1 MNGIN
6 INTEINIFKENLTA
20 RPFCRNF
27 KDERVRILPKDK
39 AINYNNI
46 QTDHPHWQNYF
57 VIDIDTNWL
66 NVLDKTE
73 LKPNILVS
81 NKENARAHLF
91 FRIEALCKTESA
103 RIKPLKYAASIERS
117 LCFHLEGDSCFNNQT
132 TKNPMK
138 TDFYK
143 VLSFRDKAYSF
154 SELHEYLDLS
164 KRVVKQQEV
173 TGLLRNC
180 EMFDIVRY
188 KAYEIAKT
196 YQNQSNFDSF
206 YKFLLNYAEKNNT
219 FKNPLAISEINSVVK
234 SVAKWTFK
242 NYRGSNAN
250 RGRDKLKTSLLTD
263 LRDKQIV
270 SASETNKQRKNDTE
284 RKIRSAI
291 YSIKADSNKV
301 TQKRISEVSG
311 LGIATVKR
319 HSKLIKSLK

>member
-20 RPFCRNF
+20 KPFCRNF
-27 KDERVRILPKDK
+27 KDEPVRILPKSK

-46 QTDHPHWQNYF
+46 QTDHPQWQNYF
-57 VIDIDTNWL
+57 VVDIDTNWL
-66 NVLDKTE
+66 NVLDKTQ
-73 LKPNILVS
+73 LKPNLLVS

-103 RIKPLKYAASIERS
+103 RIKPLKYAASIEKS
-117 LCFHLEGDSCFNNQT
+117 LCFQLEGDSCFNNQT
-132 TKNPMK
+132 TKNPIK
-138 TDFYK
+138 TDFYR

-164 KRVVKQQEV
+164 KRAVTQEIS
-173 TGLLRNC
+173 GLSRNC
-180 EMFDIVRY
+180 DMFDIVRY

-196 YQNQSNFDSF
+196 YQNKSDFDSF

-219 FKNPLAISEINSVVK
+219 FKNPLVISEINSVVK

-301 TQKRISEVSG
+301 TQKRIASVSG